1 MDTMTSPY
9 DSVADA
15 ADAAAGGGGRGG
27 DGVLRKSFED
37 LDATDEDE
45 DIGNPDAPPPYS
57 PPPPPVNLPREYHR
71 EFPYLSTTPIASY
84 RPRSMDTRLNLIPR
98 RDLLDMDL

>member
-1 MDTMTSPY
+1 MDSPPETSPY

-15 ADAAAGGGGRGG
+15 EGGG

-37 LDATDEDE
+37 LDATDED
-45 DIGNPDAPPPYS
+45 IGNPDAPPSYS
-57 PPPPPVNLPREYHR
+57 PPPPPQPLPRDYQK

-84 RPRSMDTRLNLIPR
+84 RPRLTNKRLQLISR